1 MNIWPFKKKG
11 TEKPGELT
19 KEEWLRD
26 AMPLIEVAHVQD
38 RITHYQEAFDA
49 LTWSTENR
57 THDLI
62 GMEPDKQVTEHRF
75 VLDLNQIDP
84 TRQATVRNA
93 YAMSSGSSLSIF
105 RAVICKP
112 KDGILRTSWGKFQ

>member
-19 KEEWLRD
+19 KEEWLSE

-38 RITHYQEAFDA
+38 RITHYQEAFNA
-49 LTWSTENR
+49 LTWSTESR

-62 GMEPDKQVTEHRF
+62 GMEPDMPVTEHRF

-84 TRQATVRNA
+84 ARQATARNVI
-93 YAMSSGSSLSIF
+93 AMSTGLLSYF
-105 RAVICKP
+105 PASTCKP
-112 KDGILRTSWGKFQ
+112 KDGTSRALWVRSR

>member
-19 KEEWLRD
+19 KEQWLSE
-26 AMPLIEVAHVQD
+26 AMPLIEGAHVQD

-57 THDLI
+57 THNL
-62 GMEPDKQVTEHRF
+62 
-75 VLDLNQIDP
+75 
-84 TRQATVRNA
+84 
-93 YAMSSGSSLSIF
+93 
-105 RAVICKP
+105 
-112 KDGILRTSWGKFQ
+112 

>member
-11 TEKPGELT
+11 TEKPGELS
-19 KEEWLRD
+19 KEEWLSE

-62 GMEPDKQVTEHRF
+62 GQQPDMPVTEHRF

-84 TRQATVRNA
+84 ARQATARNA
-93 YAMSSGSSLSIF
+93 IAMSTGFLSYF
-105 RAVICKP
+105 P
-112 KDGILRTSWGKFQ
+112 G